1 MKKIPSVVG
10 KRSALAFSKGRAT
23 SGPMVLADRL
33 EACWGTFLLGLQHCQ
48 DEFSEQRVHDLRV
61 AARRLSVAL
70 EMGSSIAR
78 KKRGAK
84 HRRLLKTY
92 LNAFDH
98 LRDIQVQLTILDE
111 LPAAATEIETFRTYL
126 LRCQRQTVARL
137 SNKVRQFQTEEL
149 ANQILK
155 LRKALQ
161 GLDRSMGESAL
172 WRLVDGAYATIRKR
186 RAGVRLED
194 ALTVHR
200 LRLSFKKFRYQVE
213 TIFPLLP
220 DPPENYLN
228 QLQGYQAAMG
238 EIQDAEIGLLLLKAF
253 TARRRMDLPG
263 LQAGFEARYHTKAV
277 AFLAG
282 IDAADLFWR
291 HTPEELFPWERS
303 KS

>member
-1 MKKIPSVVG
+1 MKKIPSVAG
-10 KRSALAFSKGRAT
+10 RMSATALSKGRAA

-33 EACWGTFLLGLQHCQ
+33 EACWGTYRLDLQRCQ

-70 EMGSSIAR
+70 EMGSSLAR
-78 KKRGAK
+78 KKRGVK

-111 LPAAATEIETFRTYL
+111 LPAPAEEIETFRAYL
-126 LRCQRQTVARL
+126 LRCQRQTTARL

-155 LRKALQ
+155 LRKALHD
-161 GLDRSMGESAL
+161 LDRSMGESAL
-172 WRLVDGAYATIRKR
+172 WRLVDGAYATVRKR

-194 ALTVHR
+194 ALTIHR

-220 DPPENYLN
+220 DPPANYLDH
-228 QLQGYQAAMG
+228 LQGYQAAMG
-238 EIQDAEIGLLLLKAF
+238 EIQDAEIGLLLINAF

-263 LQAGFEARYHTKAV
+263 LQAGFEGRYHTKTV

-282 IDAADLFWR
+282 IDAVDLFWR
-291 HTPEELFPWERS
+291 PTPEGLFPWERS
-303 KS
+303 RS